1 MAILIY
7 TIIEAPNSG
16 WVGIRSIAGFALA
29 ASLLV
34 AFIAWER
41 RAATPMLDVGLFRNL
56 RFSAASGAVTIS
68 FFSLMGFIFLVT
80 LYFQL
85 LKGYAPFS
93 TGIRLLPVATLT
105 GITSALGT
113 GLAVRSGTKL
123 VVAAGLVSLAA
134 GLAWTST
141 ASASTTYLT
150 IAGQMV
156 LIGSGIG
163 LTSAP
168 ATESIMGAVPRA
180 KAGVG
185 SAVNDATRILGG
197 TLGVAVIGSI
207 YASLYASRL
216 ANGLGA
222 HLPGPAAG
230 AAKSS
235 VGGALGA
242 ADQLAA
248 GGHGDLATTLRDAAS
263 AAFFHGF
270 ALACLV
276 AAGVVIAGAL
286 VVLALLPAH
295 PTARSE
301 ETPEPHAPGTP
312 ATATPTN

>member
-1 MAILIY
+1 
-7 TIIEAPNSG
+7 
-16 WVGIRSIAGFALA
+16 
-29 ASLLV
+29 
-34 AFIAWER
+34 
-41 RAATPMLDVGLFRNL
+41 
-56 RFSAASGAVTIS
+56 
-68 FFSLMGFIFLVT
+68 
-80 LYFQL
+80 
-85 LKGYAPFS
+85 
-93 TGIRLLPVATLT
+93 
-105 GITSALGT
+105 
-113 GLAVRSGTKL
+113 
-123 VVAAGLVSLAA
+123 
-134 GLAWTST
+134 
-141 ASASTTYLT
+141 
-150 IAGQMV
+150 V

-222 HLPGPAAG
+222 HLPGAAAG

-270 ALACLV
+270 EIACLV
-276 AAGVVIAGAL
+276 AAGVAIAGAL
-286 VVLALLPAH
+286 VALALLPAH
-295 PTARSE
+295 PTTRGE
-301 ETPEPHAPGTP
+301 ETPEPHALGTP